1 MNTKQILKGATQ
13 IGLALILSA
22 TVLGCS
28 DYSNYERHSG
38 KQKEDFTDLLHRQ
51 GDPAARKRVEPP
63 IPELQPI
70 LAAPSAPVLAE
81 NRLITISVSDN
92 VPLKDVLV
100 ELGRK
105 ADVEVEIDP
114 RISGGIIF
122 SARERPLN
130 QVAERIADLAG
141 LRHTFKN
148 NVLRFEVDSMYHHN
162 YRLEALNMI
171 RKTKSSVSTNTDV
184 FSAVSGG
191 GSSAGGNASSS
202 QVDGTSEIDFWTEMT
217 TNIKQIMDNSD
228 PRKQSYDAAQ
238 VSLYATA
245 GNTAAAPQSAPT
257 TPVATT
263 PAAAPQA
270 TTPQTGVAAGSGT
283 AATGGAA
290 STATQGVQTAQAI
303 AGATTSA
310 VAQATGS
317 GGTTGGTTGAAAGGT
332 QQATLSAPTTTQ
344 SYYSFNKQAGV
355 VSIYGNSK
363 QHKNVKS
370 YLDQVHRA
378 ITSQVLIEAKVIEV
392 TLADQFSSGINWRT
406 FLGGNLQLA
415 APFGV
420 TAAVK
425 GVDKATLP
433 LTGPP
438 FNAWNTATTDALT
451 VGYLNNTAGFG
462 ALLEFIKEF
471 GTVRTLSSPRLTVM
485 NNQTAV
491 LKVAENQAYF
501 TLTVSS
507 TTSSTGTTTTYSST
521 LHTVPIGLVMTVQ
534 PSINN
539 DSEQITLGLRPTIS
553 RKTGTVSDPAVA
565 LQNVAGVTSTV
576 PVVEV
581 REMDSVITIPN
592 GHVVVMGGLMQERN
606 TKSELGLPGLMD
618 LPLIGHAFKAQA
630 DEIKLTELVVLLKA
644 TMVNAEDSIAK
655 ADRDL
660 YHKFMTDPRPVAF

>member
-1 MNTKQILKGATQ
+1 VDIMNTKQILAGATR
-13 IGLALILSA
+13 IGLTVFLSV
-22 TVLGCS
+22 TVFGCS
-28 DYSNYERHSG
+28 EYTNYERHSG
-38 KQKEDFTDLLHRQ
+38 KKKEDFTDLLHRK
-51 GDPAARKRVEPP
+51 GDPADRKRVEPP

-105 ADVEVEIDP
+105 ADVEVEIDS

-130 QVAERIADLAG
+130 QVAERIADLAS
-141 LRHTFKN
+141 LRYTFKN

-191 GSSAGGNASSS
+191 GSAAGGNASTS
-202 QVDGTSEIDFWTEMT
+202 QVDGTSEVDFWTEMT

-238 VSLYATA
+238 ISQYATA
-245 GNTAAAPQSAPT
+245 GNTAAVPQAAPT

-270 TTPQTGVAAGSGT
+270 TTPQTGVSAGSGS
-283 AATGGAA
+283 AATGATG
-290 STATQGVQTAQAI
+290 TATQ
-303 AGATTSA
+303 A
-310 VAQATGS
+310 VAAAQTIANATSGAVVLATGS
-317 GGTTGGTTGAAAGGT
+317 GGATGAAGGT
-332 QQATLSAPTTTQ
+332 QQAALTVPTTAQ

-355 VSIYGNSK
+355 VSIYGNGR
-363 QHKNVKS
+363 QHKNIKS
-370 YLDQVHRA
+370 YLDKVHRA

-392 TLADQFSSGINWRT
+392 TLGDQFSSGINWRT
-406 FLGGNLQLA
+406 FSGSKWQLA

-438 FNAWNTATTDALT
+438 FNAWNTATSDALT
-451 VGYLNNTAGFG
+451 VGYLNNHGHFG

-501 TLTVSS
+501 TLTVST
-507 TTSSTGTTTTYSST
+507 TTSSTGTSTTYAST

-539 DSEQITLGLRPTIS
+539 ESEQITLGLRPTIS

-606 TKSELGLPGLMD
+606 SKSELGLPGLMD
-618 LPLIGHAFKAQA
+618 LPLIGNVFKAQA
-630 DEIKLTELVVLLKA
+630 DETKLTELVVLLKA
-644 TMVNAEDSIAK
+644 TMVNAEDSITK

-660 YHKFMTDPRPVAF
+660 YQKFMTDPRPVAF